1 MKQLLRKTDAGTN
14 VINWFEIP
22 VTDTERAKH
31 FYETIL
37 ELEMQTIT
45 IPESGEEL
53 TFFPF
58 NPEIIQATSGR
69 VTGVLTKSD
78 TAKPSMDGALI
89 YLNASPSI
97 QAVLDKV
104 QPAGGKV
111 ISPATLIRAGYI
123 AIISD
128 TEGNRIGLHAEA

>member
-1 MKQLLRKTDAGTN
+1 MTQHLKKTDATTN

-22 VTDTERAKH
+22 VTDTARAKK

-37 ELEMQTIT
+37 DLQMQTLSL
-45 IPESGEEL
+45 PESGEEL
-53 TFFPF
+53 TFFPYD
-58 NPEIIQATSGR
+58 PEVVQATSGR
-69 VTGVLTKSD
+69 VTGVLTKSA
-78 TAKPSMDGALI
+78 TARPSLEGALI

-104 QPAGGKV
+104 VPAGGS
-111 ISPATLIRAGYI
+111 ILTPPALIKAGFI
-123 AIISD
+123 AIIKD